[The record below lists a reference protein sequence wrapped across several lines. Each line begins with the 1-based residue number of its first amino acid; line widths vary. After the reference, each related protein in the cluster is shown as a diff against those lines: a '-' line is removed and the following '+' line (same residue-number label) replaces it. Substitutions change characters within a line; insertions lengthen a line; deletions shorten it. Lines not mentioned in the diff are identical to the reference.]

1 MRASNPNQPLP
12 LCSLLELRRGAR
24 AVVRGF
30 EGTDGPATRALAQ
43 RLVAM
48 GLPIGGEAE
57 MLVQRGRGPVLV
69 RAREARIALG
79 QDEARCVRVEA
90 LAPIAQIAATPVIQP
105 AAARGELGSDR
116 RTDSQ

>member
-1 MRASNPNQPLP
+1 MRASNPNQPVP
-12 LCSLLELRRGAR
+12 LCSVLELRRGAR

-30 EGTDGPATRALAQ
+30 VGEDLVATRALAQ

-48 GLPIGGEAE
+48 GLPIGTEAE
-57 MLVQRGRGPVLV
+57 VLVQRGRGPILL

-90 LAPIAQIAATPVIQP
+90 VDALAHKVATTTH
-105 AAARGELGSDR
+105 GGGSSGR
-116 RTDSQ
+116 

>member
-1 MRASNPNQPLP
+1 MRASNPNQPVP
-12 LCSLLELRRGAR
+12 LCSVLELRRGAR

-30 EGTDGPATRALAQ
+30 AGEDVEATRALAR

-48 GLPIGGEAE
+48 GLPIGSEAE
-57 MLVQRGRGPVLV
+57 VLVQRGRGPILL

-90 LAPIAQIAATPVIQP
+90 LDLTSG
-105 AAARGELGSDR
+105 R
-116 RTDSQ
+116 

>member
-1 MRASNPNQPLP
+1 MRASNPNQPVP
-12 LCSLLELRRGAR
+12 LCSVLELRRGAR

-30 EGTDGPATRALAQ
+30 AGDDIEATRALAR

-48 GLPIGGEAE
+48 GLPIGSEAE
-57 MLVQRGRGPVLV
+57 VLVQRGRGPILL

-90 LAPIAQIAATPVIQP
+90 LDT
-105 AAARGELGSDR
+105 ESLGR
-116 RTDSQ
+116 